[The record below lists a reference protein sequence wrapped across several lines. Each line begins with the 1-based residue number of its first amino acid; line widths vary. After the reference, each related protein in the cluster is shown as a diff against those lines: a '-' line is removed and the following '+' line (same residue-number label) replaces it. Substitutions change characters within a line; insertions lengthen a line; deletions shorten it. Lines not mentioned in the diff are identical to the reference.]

1 MSKFNRGGLPWVLG
15 TDVSNCVTAQDV
27 MKTAKL
33 DWTVQNCELVSK
45 MVILVLSIVVLVLI
59 LILVQ
64 TLMFVRSQMKS
75 FDALW
80 ESTEDISKYCD
91 KFVVLYDK
99 YRAAE
104 SETNKVKVVKEI
116 LDVAQD
122 INNNYYRKLEENR
135 QLLNKFNNK

>member
-1 MSKFNRGGLPWVLG
+1 MI
-15 TDVSNCVTAQDV
+15 
-27 MKTAKL
+27 
-33 DWTVQNCELVSK
+33 
-45 MVILVLSIVVLVLI
+45 ILVLSIVVLVLI

-80 ESTEDISKYCD
+80 ESTEHISKYCD

-99 YRAAE
+99 YRDAE

-122 INNNYYRKLEENR
+122 ININYYRKLEENR

>member
-1 MSKFNRGGLPWVLG
+1 
-15 TDVSNCVTAQDV
+15 
-27 MKTAKL
+27 
-33 DWTVQNCELVSK
+33 

-64 TLMFVRSQMKS
+64 TLMFVRSQMKN

-80 ESTEDISKYCD
+80 ENAEYISKYCD

-116 LDVAQD
+116 LDAAQD
-122 INNNYYRKLEENR
+122 VNNEYYRELESYKQRHNE
-135 QLLNKFNNK
+135 

>member
-1 MSKFNRGGLPWVLG
+1 
-15 TDVSNCVTAQDV
+15 
-27 MKTAKL
+27 
-33 DWTVQNCELVSK
+33 

-64 TLMFVRSQMKS
+64 TLMFVRFQMKS
-75 FDALW
+75 FDALL
-80 ESTEDISKYCD
+80 ESTEHISKYCD

-99 YRAAE
+99 YRDAE

>member
-1 MSKFNRGGLPWVLG
+1 M
-15 TDVSNCVTAQDV
+15 A
-27 MKTAKL
+27 
-33 DWTVQNCELVSK
+33 
-45 MVILVLSIVVLVLI
+45 ILVLSITVLVLI

-64 TLMFVRSQMKS
+64 TLIFVRSQMKS

-80 ESTEDISKYCD
+80 ESTEHISKYCD

-122 INNNYYRKLEENR
+122 INNMYYRKLEENR

>member
-1 MSKFNRGGLPWVLG
+1 
-15 TDVSNCVTAQDV
+15 
-27 MKTAKL
+27 
-33 DWTVQNCELVSK
+33 

-64 TLMFVRSQMKS
+64 TLMFVHSQMKS

-80 ESTEDISKYCD
+80 ESTEHTSKYCD

-99 YRAAE
+99 YRDAE

-122 INNNYYRKLEENR
+122 INNNYYRKLEKNR

>member
-1 MSKFNRGGLPWVLG
+1 
-15 TDVSNCVTAQDV
+15 
-27 MKTAKL
+27 
-33 DWTVQNCELVSK
+33 
-45 MVILVLSIVVLVLI
+45 MVILVLSITVLVLI

-64 TLMFVRSQMKS
+64 ILMFVRSQMKS

-80 ESTEDISKYCD
+80 ESTEHISKYYD

-135 QLLNKFNNK
+135 QLINKFNNK

>member
-1 MSKFNRGGLPWVLG
+1 
-15 TDVSNCVTAQDV
+15 
-27 MKTAKL
+27 
-33 DWTVQNCELVSK
+33 
-45 MVILVLSIVVLVLI
+45 MVISVLSIVVLVLI

-80 ESTEDISKYCD
+80 ESTEHISKYCD

-99 YRAAE
+99 YRDAE

-122 INNNYYRKLEENR
+122 INNNYYRKLEEDR

>member
-1 MSKFNRGGLPWVLG
+1 
-15 TDVSNCVTAQDV
+15 
-27 MKTAKL
+27 
-33 DWTVQNCELVSK
+33 
-45 MVILVLSIVVLVLI
+45 MVILVLSIVILVLI

-64 TLMFVRSQMKS
+64 TLMFVRSQTKS
-75 FDALW
+75 FNALW
-80 ESTEDISKYCD
+80 ESTEHIGKYCD

-122 INNNYYRKLEENR
+122 INNMYYRKLEENR

>member
-1 MSKFNRGGLPWVLG
+1 
-15 TDVSNCVTAQDV
+15 
-27 MKTAKL
+27 
-33 DWTVQNCELVSK
+33 

-64 TLMFVRSQMKS
+64 TLIFVRSQMKS

-80 ESTEDISKYCD
+80 ESTEHISKYCD

-104 SETNKVKVVKEI
+104 GETNKVKVVKEI

-122 INNNYYRKLEENR
+122 INNNYYRELESYKQNIT
-135 QLLNKFNNK
+135 NKIK

>member
-1 MSKFNRGGLPWVLG
+1 
-15 TDVSNCVTAQDV
+15 
-27 MKTAKL
+27 
-33 DWTVQNCELVSK
+33 

-75 FDALW
+75 FDALL
-80 ESTEDISKYCD
+80 ESAEHIGKYCD

>member
-1 MSKFNRGGLPWVLG
+1 
-15 TDVSNCVTAQDV
+15 
-27 MKTAKL
+27 
-33 DWTVQNCELVSK
+33 

-59 LILVQ
+59 LILIQ

-75 FDALW
+75 FDALL
-80 ESTEDISKYCD
+80 ESTEHISKYCD

-99 YRAAE
+99 YRDAE

>member
-1 MSKFNRGGLPWVLG
+1 
-15 TDVSNCVTAQDV
+15 
-27 MKTAKL
+27 
-33 DWTVQNCELVSK
+33 
-45 MVILVLSIVVLVLI
+45 MVISVLSIVVLVLI

-64 TLMFVRSQMKS
+64 ILMFVRSQMKS

-80 ESTEDISKYCD
+80 ESTEHISKYCD

-99 YRAAE
+99 YRDAE